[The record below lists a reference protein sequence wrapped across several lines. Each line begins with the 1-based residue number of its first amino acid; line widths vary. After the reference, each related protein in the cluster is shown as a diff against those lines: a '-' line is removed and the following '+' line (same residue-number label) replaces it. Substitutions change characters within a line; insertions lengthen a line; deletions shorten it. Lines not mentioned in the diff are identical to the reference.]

1 MGYVSKVMPP
11 YAVRDWC
18 AQMRKYGHFRIDAEI
33 AHFTGLTES
42 QLASIKYQG
51 AGAGTRD
58 KCIAALGRVRPAE
71 AETKPEPKPEPKV
84 SEVPEVD
91 PRGPH
96 GEVMRLIMLHR
107 SLPVNERTLGRAA
120 TAEER
125 AAFLRRQ
132 KRGS

>member
-11 YAVRDWC
+11 YAARDWC
-18 AQMRKYGHFRIDAEI
+18 AQMRRFGHFRTDAEI
-33 AHFTGLTES
+33 AEFAGLTAYHLS
-42 QLASIKYQG
+42 SIKAQG
-51 AGAGTRD
+51 AGAKTRD
-58 KCIAALGRVRPAE
+58 KLLTALARIRPCSPSGAV
-71 AETKPEPKPEPKV
+71 PEQAMMTLDM
-84 SEVPEVD
+84 PEVD

-96 GEVMRLIMLHR
+96 GEVMRLIMMHR

-132 KRGS
+132 KRGG